1 MATIPSYV
9 NDFINNKKASK
20 MDWSCI
26 KHVGIG
32 GDSFSLEKE
41 IEFNDASIL
50 IPKEYRFKDS
60 DKKAYGFI
68 AQEVEKTGYTD
79 IVNTDEETGDKTLDY
94 NSAFAI
100 AISQMQAKIK
110 QLEDE
115 IKELKNK

>member
-1 MATIPSYV
+1 MAELFTEDGTYRNVPVYDNFNYISNGWV
-9 NDFINNKKASK
+9 
-20 MDWSCI
+20 
-26 KHVGIG
+26 
-32 GDSFSLEKE
+32 KE

-68 AQEVEKTGYTD
+68 AQEVEKAGYTD

-100 AISQMQAKIK
+100 AIS
-110 QLEDE
+110 
-115 IKELKNK
+115 

>member
-1 MATIPSYV
+1 MLLQKYYNIRVYIDQYCNIFATAFYATS
-9 NDFINNKKASK
+9 DERKKK
-20 MDWSCI
+20 DI
-26 KHVGIG
+26 
-32 GDSFSLEKE
+32 KE

-68 AQEVEKTGYTD
+68 AQEVEKAGYTD

-100 AISQMQAKIK
+100 ALAQMQAKIK